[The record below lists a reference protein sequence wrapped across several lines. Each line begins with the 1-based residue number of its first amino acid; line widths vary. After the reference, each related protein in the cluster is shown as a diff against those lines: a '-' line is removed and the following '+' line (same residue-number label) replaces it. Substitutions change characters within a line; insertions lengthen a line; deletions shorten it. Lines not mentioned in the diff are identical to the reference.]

1 MTRTKS
7 DDAVSPVIGVMLMLV
22 VTVVIAG
29 VVTIFA
35 TGMMTDTEPAPVA
48 KFDVDIYS
56 AYEISGGTVPNMHIT
71 LVSGDSIDS
80 KDLKFTFSWECPHG
94 DSCPLG
100 SGGHHSSSYQYT
112 GEERWGSYSSWGGS
126 SPFGVDGAYSPSGY
140 SGNTIEPLY
149 INYGSSGGKFFGT
162 HMWKRGETFV
172 AFELH
177 LPSGVLHDG
186 NPAMDALLN
195 NGDII
200 VSSYSDDD
208 YWEAADALDEY
219 IYGELYDQM
228 GDTDEFWDL
237 EYQLWEEFEKSWENK
252 IKDVGWTITH
262 AYTAGIMQ
270 CLPQGT
276 AVDVMITH
284 IPSNKLIYD
293 GKVFVE

>member
-1 MTRTKS
+1 
-7 DDAVSPVIGVMLMLV
+7 
-22 VTVVIAG
+22 
-29 VVTIFA
+29 
-35 TGMMTDTEPAPVA
+35 
-48 KFDVDIYS
+48 
-56 AYEISGGTVPNMHIT
+56 
-71 LVSGDSIDS
+71 
-80 KDLKFTFSWECPHG
+80 
-94 DSCPLG
+94 
-100 SGGHHSSSYQYT
+100 
-112 GEERWGSYSSWGGS
+112 
-126 SPFGVDGAYSPSGY
+126 
-140 SGNTIEPLY
+140 
-149 INYGSSGGKFFGT
+149 
-162 HMWKRGETFV
+162 MWKRGETFV

-177 LPSGVLHDG
+177 LPSGVSHDG

-195 NGDII
+195 NGEII

-252 IKDVGWTITH
+252 IKDVGWTITY